1 MLAGPLKFRKMM
13 TYQITIETPV
23 LTYRIEGSNKRR
35 LKKAAQR
42 LLDEIKI
49 EGKISKTKVV
59 TPQMNKDEQ

>member
-1 MLAGPLKFRKMM
+1 M
-13 TYQITIETPV
+13 TYQITIETQV